1 MRTIALV
8 AAVSLAG
15 CSGGGKETPDRC
27 VARFT
32 KSMASLPVTGG
43 ARTATYTYDI
53 GELPDDE
60 RTALIRGR
68 DGPAAEIVV
77 AMGDG
82 VAAREEFLR
91 TAVTDRPRV
100 LIAEHPLYRV
110 RRDTPRSA
118 ERVISDGCAM
128 FAGKARL
135 LRIDTVA
142 VPGA

>member
-1 MRTIALV
+1 MRAIALL
-8 AAVSLAG
+8 AAAALGG
-15 CSGGGKETPDRC
+15 CSSGGMETPDQC
-27 VARFT
+27 VTRFT

-53 GELPDDE
+53 GKLPDDE

-91 TAVTDRPRV
+91 PEVTDRPRV
-100 LIAEHPLYRV
+100 LIAEHPLYRF
-110 RRDTPRSA
+110 RRDVPRPTD
-118 ERVISDGCAM
+118 RVIADGCAM